1 MIQKQASAAEE
12 GGHRAGH
19 YLGLLEEHELR
30 GGSLRAFAAE
40 RGLSVWTLY
49 GWRRRLGRTRRR
61 RSRGTS
67 GLVAVDV
74 VDQVRPTS
82 EATDGFE
89 LILSDGCRV
98 RVPANFAAARLAEL
112 IAVLRSC

>member
-1 MIQKQASAAEE
+1 MTQKQTSMAA
-12 GGHRAGH
+12 GGERAAY
-19 YLGLLEEHELR
+19 YLGVPEEHHEDR

-40 RGLSVWTLY
+40 RGLSVWTFY
-49 GWRRRLGRTRRR
+49 DWRRRLGRTRR

-74 VDQVRPTS
+74 VEEARPAS

-89 LILSDGCRV
+89 VILSDGCRV
-98 RVPANFAAARLAEL
+98 RVPVNFAAARLVEL